1 MYWSL
6 RFKYMYL
13 KEKFIN
19 RDGKGEYCVIYL
31 YWLYKWYFLI
41 RYYSVIFINLLFMFS
56 FNFIC
61 EIYCEVEIVYIIYD

>member
-6 RFKYMYL
+6 RFKYL
-13 KEKFIN
+13 KEKFIY
-19 RDGKGEYCVIYL
+19 RDGKGEYYVIYL

>member
-6 RFKYMYL
+6 RFKYL

-19 RDGKGEYCVIYL
+19 RDGKSEYYVIYL

>member
-1 MYWSL
+1 MYWNL
-6 RFKYMYL
+6 RFKYL

-19 RDGKGEYCVIYL
+19 RVWKGEYYVIYL

-56 FNFIC
+56 FILIC